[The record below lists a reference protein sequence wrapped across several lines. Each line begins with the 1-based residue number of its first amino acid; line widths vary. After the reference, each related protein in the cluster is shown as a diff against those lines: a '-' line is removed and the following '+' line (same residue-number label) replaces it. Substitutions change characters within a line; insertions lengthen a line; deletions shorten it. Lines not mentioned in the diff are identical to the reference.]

1 MNELAQF
8 VYDYLYDNRI
18 LYRQIRRI
26 GIIVLIRYKIN
37 VIDTLKNVGYSTYRI
52 RKEHMFSEGTIT
64 KFRNSQPVAIDII
77 DKLCQLLD
85 CQPGDLLEYVP
96 DENGQS

>member
-1 MNELAQF
+1 M
-8 VYDYLYDNRI
+8 
-18 LYRQIRRI
+18 
-26 GIIVLIRYKIN
+26 IIYKID
-37 VIDTLKNVGYSTYRI
+37 IISALKEKGWTTYRI

-64 KFRNSQPVAIDII
+64 KFRNRQPVAIDII